1 VSSLESF
8 WDATVAF
15 WDDLARVHWSIL
27 LIAVVCYMGNLL
39 LRSAAWRIILQAAY
53 PEGRVR
59 WRSILAA
66 YLAGVGTNA
75 VVPARGGDVM
85 KVYLA
90 HRAMPGAAYTTIT
103 SSLLA
108 ETLLDS
114 LIGPIVLLAAYLD
127 GKIPHLPALGHLA
140 AFEWSFFAS
149 HAQWFALVLAAILI
163 LTGVFFTY
171 LERHVVSFWS
181 RVSLGLAILRT
192 PRRYLRRVVPLQL
205 TGWVLRALAMY
216 FFLQAFRIPA
226 NLLDATL
233 ALSAQSA
240 STLLPFTPGGLGTQ
254 QALLGYMFR
263 NAAPASTVL
272 AFSVGM
278 QFAVTLSSVVAGGTA
293 IWLTLNRLP
302 WHAHRHVSS
311 PAGQPN
317 SKRRW
322 SRRQRA
328 DGDADAVASGE
339 EAKAKR

>member
-15 WDDLARVHWSIL
+15 WDDLARVHWGIL
-27 LIAVVCYMGNLL
+27 LIAVALYMGNLV
-39 LRSAAWRIILQAAY
+39 LRATAWRTILQAAY

-108 ETLLDS
+108 ETLVDTF
-114 LIGPIVLLAAYLD
+114 IGPMVLLAAYLD

-149 HAQWFALVLAAILI
+149 HAQWFALVLAAVLI
-163 LTGVFFTY
+163 LAGVFFTW
-171 LERHVVSFWS
+171 LEHHVVSFWS

-192 PRRYLRRVVPLQL
+192 PRRYARRVLPLQL

-216 FFLQAFRIPA
+216 FFLEAFHIPA
-226 NLLDATL
+226 SLLDATL

-240 STLLPFTPGGLGTQ
+240 STLLPLTPGGLGTQ

-263 NAAPASTVL
+263 HAAPASTVL

-278 QFAVTLSSVVAGGTA
+278 QFAVTLTSVLAGGTA
-293 IWLTLNRLP
+293 IWITLRRLP
-302 WHAHRHVSS
+302 WRAHRHVSDAS
-311 PAGQPN
+311 RQEPGKA
-317 SKRRW
+317 RW
-322 SRRQRA
+322 PRKQRPH
-328 DGDADAVASGE
+328 DGGDPVAPGE
-339 EAKAKR
+339 KAKAKR

>member
-15 WDDLARVHWSIL
+15 WDDLARVHWGVL
-27 LIAVVCYMGNLL
+27 LIAVAFYMGNLL
-39 LRSAAWRIILQAAY
+39 LRATAWRTILQAGY

-59 WRSILAA
+59 WRSTVAA
-66 YLAGVGTNA
+66 YLAGAGTNA
-75 VVPARGGDVM
+75 ILPARGGDVM
-85 KVYLA
+85 KIYIA
-90 HRAMPGAAYTTIT
+90 HRAMPGAAYTTIA

-108 ETLLDS
+108 ETLVDTVV
-114 LIGPIVLLAAYLD
+114 GPLVLLAAYLD

-149 HAQWFALVLAAILI
+149 HAQWFALILAAILI
-163 LTGVFFTY
+163 LAGVFFTW
-171 LERHVVSFWS
+171 LEHHVVSFWS

-192 PRRYLRRVVPLQL
+192 PRRYFRRVVPLQL
-205 TGWVLRALAMY
+205 TGWVFRALAMY

-226 NLLDATL
+226 SLVDATL

-278 QFAVTLSSVVAGGTA
+278 QFAVTLTAVLAGGTA
-293 IWLTLNRLP
+293 IWITLRRLP
-302 WHAHRHVSS
+302 WRAHRHVSKAVDMEQGK
-311 PAGQPN
+311 AGRPCDE
-317 SKRRW
+317 RP
-322 SRRQRA
+322 
-328 DGDADAVASGE
+328 DGGGDAVPSGE
-339 EAKAKR
+339 EARAKR

>member
-15 WDDLARVHWSIL
+15 WNDLARVHWGVL
-27 LIAVVCYMGNLL
+27 VIAVAFYLGNLI
-39 LRSAAWRIILQAAY
+39 LRASAWRTILQAAY

-59 WRSILAA
+59 WRSILGA

-75 VVPARGGDVM
+75 IVPARGGDVM

-108 ETLLDS
+108 ETLVDTV
-114 LIGPIVLLAAYLD
+114 IGPLVLLAAYLD

-163 LTGVFFTY
+163 LAGVFFTW
-171 LERHVVSFWS
+171 LEHHVVSFWS

-192 PRRYLRRVVPLQL
+192 PRRYFRRVVPLQL
-205 TGWVLRALAMY
+205 TGWVFRALAMY
-216 FFLQAFRIPA
+216 FFLEAFRIPA
-226 NLLDATL
+226 SLLDATL

-240 STLLPFTPGGLGTQ
+240 ATLLPLTPGGLGTQ

-263 NAAPASTVL
+263 NAASASTVL

-278 QFAVTLSSVVAGGTA
+278 QFAVTLTSVLAGGTA
-293 IWLTLNRLP
+293 IWITLRRLP
-302 WHAHRHVSS
+302 WRAHRHVSE
-311 PAGQPN
+311 A
-317 SKRRW
+317 
-322 SRRQRA
+322 A
-328 DGDADAVASGE
+328 DAQQQKPDGSGKERPHGGGDAVPSGE
-339 EAKAKR
+339 QAKAKR

>member
-1 VSSLESF
+1 MSSLESF

-15 WDDLARVHWSIL
+15 WNDLARVHWSIL
-27 LIAVVCYMGNLL
+27 LVAIALYMANVV
-39 LRSAAWRIILQAAY
+39 LRATAWRTILQAAY

-59 WRSILAA
+59 WRSIVAA

-75 VVPARGGDVM
+75 IVPARGGDVI
-85 KVYLA
+85 KIYLA

-108 ETLLDS
+108 ETLADTF
-114 LIGPIVLLAAYLD
+114 IGPLVLLAAYAS
-127 GKIPHLPALGHLA
+127 GRIPHLPALGHLA

-171 LERHVVSFWS
+171 LEHHVVSFWA

-192 PRRYLRRVVPLQL
+192 PRRYLRNVVSIQVA
-205 TGWVLRALAMY
+205 GWALRALAMY

-226 NLLDATL
+226 DLIDATL

-278 QFAVTLSSVVAGGTA
+278 QFAITLTSVLAGGAA
-293 IWLTLNRLP
+293 IWITLKRLP
-302 WHAHRHVSS
+302 WHAHRHVATS
-311 PAGQPN
+311 PAETP
-317 SKRRW
+317 
-322 SRRQRA
+322 
-328 DGDADAVASGE
+328 
-339 EAKAKR
+339 